1 VLLVVGLWPACIGSV
16 LTVEVIQTLG
26 VWGCLENRGLLE
38 MGGSIVQYDT
48 IVVYGDGR
56 IVQ

>member
-1 VLLVVGLWPACIGSV
+1 
-16 LTVEVIQTLG
+16 LG
-26 VWGCLENRGLLE
+26 VQGCLENRGLLE